1 MRGKVIGGLLG
12 LFFGGILGALVGL
25 AAGHLVDSFRN
36 FARYGSSHM
45 DSARRQQ
52 IQQCFF
58 ETSFRLMGCVAKSD
72 GRVSE
77 QEISHTEALMQRM
90 GLTAEHRREAIAFF
104 KEGASADFNLESCL
118 QEYQRICGNQVRL
131 KQTLLSYIITLAM
144 ADGEVDAA
152 ELQTLQRIASGLGIP
167 AFALQQ
173 LLAMLQA
180 QAGFYQ
186 SGQHQAG
193 SGISREQELQQA
205 YQALGVDQSCS
216 DAEIKKAYRK
226 LISENHPDKLIGQGM
241 PEDMVKLAT
250 ERSQEIRRAY
260 EMITSHRGK

>member
-1 MRGKVIGGLLG
+1 MRGKLIGGLLG
-12 LFFGGILGALVGL
+12 LFFGGIFGALLGL
-25 AAGHLVDSFRN
+25 AAGHMYDSVRN
-36 FARYGSSHM
+36 FMRYGSTHM
-45 DSARRQQ
+45 DSAKRQQ

-58 ETSFRLMGCVAKSD
+58 ETSFRLMGCAAKSD

-77 QEISHTEALMQRM
+77 SEVEHTEALMQRM
-90 GLTAEHRREAIAFF
+90 GLTAEHRNEAIGFF
-104 KEGASADFNLESCL
+104 KEGTATDFNLDNCL
-118 QEYQRICGNQVRL
+118 QEFNRVCGNQVRL

-144 ADGEVDAA
+144 ADGAVD
-152 ELQTLQRIASGLGIP
+152 ETEKQTLQRIAAGLGIP

-173 LLAMLQA
+173 LLALMQA
-180 QAGFYQ
+180 QAGFCQ
-186 SGQHQAG
+186 AGGSGQPGAG
-193 SGISREQELQQA
+193 SAKELENA
-205 YQALGVDQSCS
+205 YQALGVSADNS

-260 EMITSHRGK
+260 EIITRHRTN